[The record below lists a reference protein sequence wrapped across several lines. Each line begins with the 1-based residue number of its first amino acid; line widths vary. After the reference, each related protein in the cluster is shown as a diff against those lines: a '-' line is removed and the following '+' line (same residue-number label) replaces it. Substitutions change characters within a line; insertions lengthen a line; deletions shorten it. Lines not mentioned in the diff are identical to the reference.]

1 MDPTEQA
8 LVTLGRELQT
18 CDYHFTTITPASH
31 YRVNTR
37 RANGGQDALR
47 RAFGWSRCFRQAELP
62 RRMVALLEQA
72 GELECDGERLRSKVR
87 FSSLGRHLL
96 VHSAFPTDAPDT
108 VFFGPDTYR
117 FVRALRQALQD
128 FTVDGPCTVIDIGSG
143 TGAGGLCVAD
153 LLAKEAQ
160 IDIILADINTK
171 ALRYS
176 RVNAALNGVASV
188 RTALS
193 DVFSRINEGGNL
205 IISNPPY
212 LVDQHARAYRHG
224 GGALG
229 IDLALRIA
237 EEGIERLYP
246 GGRLFIY
253 TGTPVISGIDQF
265 LASVRP
271 RLEARRLRYGYE
283 EIDPDVF
290 GEELDSEAYACVD
303 RIAAVALTVDI

>member
-8 LVTLGRELQT
+8 LVTLGRELRA
-18 CDYHFTTITPASH
+18 CDYHFTTITPATHSRVIS
-31 YRVNTR
+31 RVN
-37 RANGGQDALR
+37 GGGDVLAR
-47 RAFGWSRCFRQAELP
+47 VFGWSRCFQAAELP
-62 RRMVALLEQA
+62 NVMLALLDA
-72 GELECDGERLRSKVR
+72 SGELEREGELFRSKVR
-87 FSSLGRHLL
+87 FSSLGPHLL
-96 VHSAFPTDAPDT
+96 VHSAFPTEAADS

-128 FTVDGPCTVIDIGSG
+128 FAVDGACTVIDIGSG

-153 LLAKEAQ
+153 LLANRAEP
-160 IDIILADINTK
+160 DIVLADINPK
-171 ALRYS
+171 ALRYC
-176 RVNAALNGVASV
+176 RVNASLNGVARV

-212 LVDQHARAYRHG
+212 LLDAKTRAYRNG

-237 EEGIERLYP
+237 EEGLERLYP
-246 GGRLFIY
+246 GGRLFVY
-253 TGTPVISGIDQF
+253 TGTPIVAGADQF
-265 LASVRP
+265 FASFRP
-271 RLEARRLRYGYE
+271 RLDARRVRYSYE

-290 GEELDSEAYACVD
+290 GEELDTPAYAHVE
-303 RIAAVALTVDI
+303 RIAVVALTVDI

>member
-1 MDPTEQA
+1 MPTADKTHSGERSVGA
-8 LVTLGRELQT
+8 DAFAKLSCLGEWSRYLSK
-18 CDYHFTTITPASH
+18 PASWSVTVSACAA
-31 YRVNTR
+31 RCDF
-37 RANGGQDALR
+37 RALAVTC
-47 RAFGWSRCFRQAELP
+47 SSTP
-62 RRMVALLEQA
+62 RFQPMPPTP
-72 GELECDGERLRSKVR
+72 
-87 FSSLGRHLL
+87 FSLGRI
-96 VHSAFPTDAPDT
+96 PTALS
-108 VFFGPDTYR
+108 VRSVRR
-117 FVRALRQALQD
+117 FKN

-212 LVDQHARAYRHG
+212 LVDRHARAYRHG

-283 EIDPDVF
+283 EMDPDVF